1 MIMKTKFKYF
11 ILIFSFMFYGC
22 HYHHDELTVK
32 NNTKERI
39 GYETLAKNQEG
50 IYYQVSAG
58 GEIGANG
65 SNSPLTR
72 GSIEY
77 DVFKEKNDDF
87 LYIVFYNLKFKDYIY
102 ENINKIATDN
112 RFCIKK
118 YSELELKKSNWI
130 VEYNGY

>member
-1 MIMKTKFKYF
+1 METKFKYF

-32 NNTKERI
+32 NNTKESI
-39 GYETLAKNQEG
+39 GYETLAKDQDG

-58 GEIGANG
+58 GKINADN
-65 SNSPLTR
+65 SDSPLTR

-77 DVFKEKNDDF
+77 DVFKENNDDF
-87 LYIVFYNLKFKDYIY
+87 LYIVFYDLKFKDYIY
-102 ENINKIATDN
+102 ENINKIAMDN
-112 RFCIKK
+112 RFYVKK
-118 YSELELKKSNWI
+118 YSKSELKKSNWI